1 MKKGTLR
8 TLALIS
14 GMAFIIGASI
24 AVSVPPE
31 VNAGTPCCS
40 VTSIDTK
47 TGIVT
52 AKNTATGET
61 IEFRLVKG
69 AQIGNIKIGDQVSTD
84 PQAREVSVHSFQPV
98 DGILIK
104 APMPPPPIRKKSVKP

>member
-1 MKKGTLR
+1 MKKRKMQIWVLV
-8 TLALIS
+8 S
-14 GMAFIIGASI
+14 GMALVIGASI

-31 VNAGTPCCS
+31 VSAGTPCCS
-40 VTSIDTK
+40 ITIIDMK

-61 IEFRLVKG
+61 FEFKLG
-69 AQIGNIKIGDQVSTD
+69 DAAQIRNIKIGDQVSTD
-84 PQAREVSVHSFQPV
+84 FQTREVTVHSFQPV

-104 APMPPPPIRKKSVKP
+104 KLMHPPPMK

>member
-1 MKKGTLR
+1 MKKRKMQTWVLV
-8 TLALIS
+8 L
-14 GMAFIIGASI
+14 GMALIIGASI

-31 VNAGTPCCS
+31 VSAGTPCCS
-40 VTSIDTK
+40 ITTIDMK

-61 IEFRLVKG
+61 FEFKLG
-69 AQIGNIKIGDQVSTD
+69 NAAQIRNIKIGDPVSTD
-84 PQAREVSVHSFQPV
+84 SQTREVTVHSFQPV

-104 APMPPPPIRKKSVKP
+104 TPMHPPPIK

>member
-1 MKKGTLR
+1 MKKRKMQTWVLV
-8 TLALIS
+8 L
-14 GMAFIIGASI
+14 GMALIIGASI

-31 VNAGTPCCS
+31 VSAGTPCCS
-40 VTSIDTK
+40 ITTIDMK

-61 IEFRLVKG
+61 FEFKLG
-69 AQIGNIKIGDQVSTD
+69 NAAQIRNIKIGDPVSTD
-84 PQAREVSVHSFQPV
+84 SQTREVTVHSFQPI

-104 APMPPPPIRKKSVKP
+104 TPRHPPPIK